1 MIRFI
6 NMNERGL
13 FWVFGR
19 QSWSCNTRNSI
30 SFSDIKI
37 YFKYLMAPF
46 EFTNDQN
53 TIRRFI
59 LDYINILKIKVHLK
73 DDAWNSM
80 IFIIILKPFTKFVG

>member
-1 MIRFI
+1 
-6 NMNERGL
+6 
-13 FWVFGR
+13 
-19 QSWSCNTRNSI
+19 
-30 SFSDIKI
+30 
-37 YFKYLMAPF
+37 MAPF

-80 IFIIILKPFTKFVG
+80 IFIIILKLFTKFGG